1 MDCDA
6 RIRAFIDACDW
17 LSVFYLPTYA
27 PDLNPVEGI
36 WSLLH
41 RSSQANTTFTDP
53 DHLMR
58 TLRRGLRKIQHHSH
72 LIDACLTAT
81 GLTQTTTPV
90 NPRQR
95 RRFYG
100 RKAFG

>member
-1 MDCDA
+1 M
-6 RIRAFIDACDW
+6 RAFIDACDW

-36 WSLLH
+36 WSLLR
-41 RSSQANTTFTDP
+41 RSSQANTAFPHP

-58 TLRRGLRKIQHHSH
+58 TLRQGLRKIQHHNH

-81 GLTQTTTPV
+81 GLAQTTSPI
-90 NPRQR
+90 NSQ
-95 RRFYG
+95 
-100 RKAFG
+100 